1 MEVGFHSFFLEG
13 ERKLYTQSFRLFLLA
28 LGISLWGNVIVLAGP
43 STTIPVENDFRAPL
57 SKRVLE
63 PSKNWRT
70 TKKEKN
76 LWRESEE
83 NRLKIQEGRIKK
95 KSSSLYGSINDREKW
110 DPYSF
115 SDNPSIH
122 TTSPTNTILKFRF

>member
-1 MEVGFHSFFLEG
+1 MEVAFYSFKLEG
-13 ERKLYTQSFRLFLLA
+13 EGKLYSQWVLFLFLA

-43 STTIPVENDFRAPL
+43 SATIPVENDFRAPL

-70 TKKEKN
+70 PKKEKN

-83 NRLKIQEGRIKK
+83 NRSEIQKGRIKR
-95 KSSSLYGSINDREKW
+95 KSSSLYDSINDREKW

-115 SDNPSIH
+115 SDNPGIH
-122 TTSPTNTILKFRF
+122 TTAPTNTILKFRF

>member
-1 MEVGFHSFFLEG
+1 MEVAFYSFKLKGEG
-13 ERKLYTQSFRLFLLA
+13 KLYSQWVLFFFLA

-70 TKKEKN
+70 PKKEKN

-83 NRLKIQEGRIKK
+83 NRSKIQKGRIKK

-115 SDNPSIH
+115 SDNPSIR
-122 TTSPTNTILKFRF
+122 TTPPTNTILKFRF